1 MQAVDANFQQGVSV
15 DTKLTFFLVGDP
27 GNKVVVNKIYT
38 TNKLP
43 DKDLIDDFSKADWN
57 KSDATGTV
65 EVKNN
70 TLVIFKPSTNVGYLK
85 ANKTIL
91 VDTSEKHVIKFGIK
105 AVSGINL
112 DDADD
117 RFRIEII
124 NMNTPEGVGWVVAS
138 ANVADMVVIHRADG
152 GFDVYFDLDK
162 MVPAEKKQYLIGKDL
177 NLFFEIGV
185 NHDPVDKSRKKRNF
199 RWNRTG

>member
-57 KSDATGTV
+57 KGDATGTV

-70 TLVIFKPSTNVGYLK
+70 TLCTTCSGGRANNRKNRFIF
-85 ANKTIL
+85 I
-91 VDTSEKHVIKFGIK
+91 
-105 AVSGINL
+105 
-112 DDADD
+112 
-117 RFRIEII
+117 
-124 NMNTPEGVGWVVAS
+124 
-138 ANVADMVVIHRADG
+138 
-152 GFDVYFDLDK
+152 
-162 MVPAEKKQYLIGKDL
+162 
-177 NLFFEIGV
+177 
-185 NHDPVDKSRKKRNF
+185 
-199 RWNRTG
+199 